1 MKISREIKTA
11 TLVLSGVLL
20 LVFLINYLKG
30 ESLFDSNETYYTEF
44 DYNALTKAS
53 PVTVK
58 GNTVGKIQ
66 DIMYDFNTGKTRV
79 SFTVDNQLNFSK
91 ESKIRLYK
99 TGLMGGNALAIVVS
113 NIGETATSGDFLSS
127 EVEEDLISSLTT
139 NFSGVSNN
147 LDTTLSSA
155 DSLLVNLNGLVL
167 DNSEDGIKNAIAELN
182 STMKS
187 FKAVSYTINTLVK
200 DNDEKLNSV
209 LSNFDVISSDLATI
223 TGDLKNVKLSN
234 TVKNL
239 DNTLSTANRLI
250 TRIENSDGTLGKL
263 LNDASLYNNLEA
275 ATKEMELLLMDIKL
289 HPARYRRIL
298 SKKEIPY
305 QTPLENQKN

>member
-1 MKISREIKTA
+1 MSREIKTA
-11 TLVLSGVLL
+11 ILVLSGVLL

-66 DIMYDFNTGKTRV
+66 DIIYDFNTGKTRV
-79 SFTVDNQLNFSK
+79 SFTVDDQLNFSK

-209 LSNFDVISSDLATI
+209 LSNFDVISSDLASI

-250 TRIENSDGTLGKL
+250 TSIENSDGTLGKL

>member
-1 MKISREIKTA
+1 
-11 TLVLSGVLL
+11 
-20 LVFLINYLKG
+20 
-30 ESLFDSNETYYTEF
+30 
-44 DYNALTKAS
+44 
-53 PVTVK
+53 
-58 GNTVGKIQ
+58 
-66 DIMYDFNTGKTRV
+66 
-79 SFTVDNQLNFSK
+79 
-91 ESKIRLYK
+91 
-99 TGLMGGNALAIVVS
+99 MGGNALAIVVS

-182 STMKS
+182 ATMKS
-187 FKAVSYTINTLVK
+187 FKTVSYTINTLVK

-209 LSNFDVISSDLATI
+209 LSNFDAISSDLATI

-234 TVKNL
+234 TVKTL

-250 TRIENSDGTLGKL
+250 TSIENSDGTLGKL

>member
-1 MKISREIKTA
+1 MLNLKISREIKTA
-11 TLVLSGVLL
+11 ILVISGVLL
-20 LVFLINYLKG
+20 MVFLINYLKG
-30 ESLFDSNETYYTEF
+30 ESLFASNDTFYTEF
-44 DYNALTKAS
+44 DYNALTNAS

-66 DIMYDFNTGKTRV
+66 DIIYDFETGKTRV
-79 SFTVDNQLNFSK
+79 SFSVDNQLNFSK
-91 ESKIRLYK
+91 QSKIRLYK

-113 NIGETATSGDFLSS
+113 TAGEPAVPGDFLSS

-147 LDTTLSSA
+147 LDMTLSSA

-167 DNSEDGIKNAIAELN
+167 DNSEDGIKSAIAELN

-200 DNDEKLNSV
+200 DNDDKLNSV
-209 LSNFDVISSDLATI
+209 LSNFDAISTDLATI
-223 TGDLKNVKLSN
+223 TGDLKDVKLSN

-239 DNTLSTANRLI
+239 DSTLSTANRLM
-250 TRIENSDGTLGKL
+250 TSLGNNDGTLGKL
-263 LNDASLYNNLEA
+263 LHDASLYNNLEA
-275 ATKEMELLLMDIKL
+275 ATKEMELLLIDIKL

-305 QTPLENQKN
+305 QAPSEN

>member
-66 DIMYDFNTGKTRV
+66 DIIYDFNTGKTRV

-275 ATKEMELLLMDIKL
+275 ATKEMELLLIDIKL

>member
-1 MKISREIKTA
+1 MSREIKTA
-11 TLVLSGVLL
+11 ILVLSGVLL

-66 DIMYDFNTGKTRV
+66 DIIYDFNTGKTRV
-79 SFTVDNQLNFSK
+79 SFTVDDQLNFSK

-209 LSNFDVISSDLATI
+209 LSNFDAISSDLATI

-234 TVKNL
+234 TVKTL

-250 TRIENSDGTLGKL
+250 TSIENSDGTLGKL

>member
-1 MKISREIKTA
+1 MLNLKISREIKTA
-11 TLVLSGVLL
+11 ILVISGVLL
-20 LVFLINYLKG
+20 MVFLINYLKG
-30 ESLFDSNETYYTEF
+30 ESLFASNDTFYTEF
-44 DYNALTKAS
+44 DYNALTNAS

-66 DIMYDFNTGKTRV
+66 DIIYDFETGKTIV
-79 SFTVDNQLNFSK
+79 SFSVDNQLNFSK
-91 ESKIRLYK
+91 QSKIRLYK

-113 NIGETATSGDFLSS
+113 TAGEPATPGDFLSS

-147 LDTTLSSA
+147 LDMTLSSA

-167 DNSEDGIKNAIAELN
+167 DNSEDGIKSAIAELN

-187 FKAVSYTINTLVK
+187 FKSVSNTINTLVK
-200 DNDEKLNSV
+200 DNDDKLNSV
-209 LSNFDVISSDLATI
+209 LSNFDAISTDLATI
-223 TGDLKNVKLSN
+223 TGDLKDAKLSN

-239 DNTLSTANRLI
+239 DSTLSTANRLM
-250 TRIENSDGTLGKL
+250 TSLGNNDGTLGKL
-263 LNDASLYNNLEA
+263 LHDASLYNNLEA
-275 ATKEMELLLMDIKL
+275 ATKEMELLLIDIKL

-305 QTPLENQKN
+305 QAPSEN

>member
-1 MKISREIKTA
+1 MSREIKTA
-11 TLVLSGVLL
+11 ILVLSGVLL

-30 ESLFDSNETYYTEF
+30 ESLFDSNEAYYTEF

-58 GNTVGKIQ
+58 GNIVGKIQ
-66 DIMYDFNTGKTRV
+66 DIIYDFNTGKTRV

-182 STMKS
+182 ATMKS
-187 FKAVSYTINTLVK
+187 FKTVSYTINTLVK

-209 LSNFDVISSDLATI
+209 LSNFDVISSDLASI

-250 TRIENSDGTLGKL
+250 TSIENSDGTLGKL